1 MGLTYPQISPI
12 LVQIGP
18 VAIRWYA
25 LAYLFGILIGW
36 WLLKRICKKQN
47 FSLTQNQLEDL
58 VFYITL
64 GIILG
69 GRLGY
74 VLFYGENIF
83 HNWFEV
89 FEIWKGG
96 MSFHGGAIGVIVALF
111 CFARRYK
118 FAFFKLSDIVVL
130 VVPVGLFLGRLAN
143 FVNDELWGRVTDVPW
158 AVRFPSGG
166 FLPRH
171 PSQLYEAFFE
181 GIFLFCLLNCLWRVR
196 WVREHTGFV
205 SGVFALFYGICRISM
220 EQFREPDAHIG
231 FFFTYFTMGQL
242 LSIPFIVVG
251 LWAMFYAWRKKA

>member
-111 CFARRYK
+111 CFVRRYK

-220 EQFREPDAHIG
+220 EQFREPDAHMG

>member
-111 CFARRYK
+111 CFAKRYK

-196 WVREHTGFV
+196 WVRVHTGFV

-220 EQFREPDAHIG
+220 EQFREPDAHMG

>member
-111 CFARRYK
+111 CFARHYK

-220 EQFREPDAHIG
+220 EQFREPDAHMG